1 MEINPNDKSGK
12 DLCKIAGKLGFKLK
26 EGGNHTK
33 VKTKKGKFVTTI
45 PRHSSIN
52 RQLTIKILKQ
62 LKRKG
67 ADVKI
72 RR

>member
-1 MEINPNDKSGK
+1 MEVNPNDKSGK
-12 DLCKIAGKLGFKLK
+12 DLCKMARELGFVLT

-33 VKTKKGKFVTTI
+33 VKTKEGKFVTTI
-45 PRHSSIN
+45 PRHSTIS

-62 LKRKG
+62 LRRKG
-67 ADVKI
+67 ADIEI